1 MSSEN
6 KHILFLIQGSHRSI
20 YYESF
25 VFELQKRGYTVIIGS
40 MCVPGALQAYFQ
52 EKGFIC
58 EAYDVPRNPLPAY
71 YYRHIRFWKKVIK
84 TYDIKTVYAHLQWSN
99 FVALLLNA
107 FAAKKVTVIPTRHHV
122 DASFLY
128 HSKKRKI
135 EDAIIN
141 LFAKKQVVVS
151 LHAKEF
157 MLEHEWFASEKHIY
171 YIPLGYDFNLYK
183 GLEFNQSEAI
193 RKEFQARFLLLVAA
207 RHVKT
212 KRHELL
218 LDAMKLLLDRG
229 LDIKLMVLD
238 DGPEKENLAQKIAHL
253 GIGSSVSLLGNKV
266 NISDY
271 MIAADLLVQPSIEES
286 SNQVLKE
293 AAYYNKTAIVTKGIG
308 DFDEYITDKTNAFFI
323 ERETTA
329 AGLAALIEQIYE
341 GRYDLEKMAG
351 TLKKDVVARFDIVH
365 TVNQYL
371 KLSDMPFNV

>member
-1 MSSEN
+1 VVPAN

-20 YYESF
+20 YFESF
-25 VFELQKRGYTVIIGS
+25 VFELQKKGYTVIIGS

-58 EAYDVPRNPLPAY
+58 ESYDVPRNPLPLY
-71 YYRHIRFWKKVIK
+71 YYKHAKFWKKIIAR
-84 TYDIKTVYAHLQWSN
+84 YDIKAVYAHLQWAN
-99 FVALLLNA
+99 FVALLLNT
-107 FAAKKVTVIPTRHHV
+107 FTTKKIAVIPTRHHV

-151 LHAKEF
+151 LHAKQF
-157 MLEHEWFASEKHIY
+157 MLRHEWFAREDHIY
-171 YIPLGYDFNLYK
+171 FIPLGYDFNLYK
-183 GLEFNQSEAI
+183 GLELNQSDAI
-193 RKEFQARFLLLVAA
+193 RKEFPAKLLLLIAA
-207 RHVKT
+207 RLVKT

-218 LDAMKLLLDRG
+218 LDAMKVLLDKG

-238 DGPEKENLAQKIAHL
+238 DGPEKDHL
-253 GIGSSVSLLGNKV
+253 ERKVKDLGLEARVSLLGNKV

-271 MIAADLLVQPSIEES
+271 MIAADMLVQPSVEES

-308 DFDEYITDKTNAFFI
+308 DFDEYIADKTNAFLI
-323 ERETTA
+323 EKETTA
-329 AGLAALIEQIYE
+329 AELAALIEEVYA
-341 GRYDLEKMAG
+341 GRYDLEKMAE
-351 TLKKDVVARFDIVH
+351 TLKHDVITRFDIVH
-365 TVNQYL
+365 TVNEYL
-371 KLSDMPFNV
+371 KLSNI

>member
-1 MSSEN
+1 
-6 KHILFLIQGSHRSI
+6 
-20 YYESF
+20 
-25 VFELQKRGYTVIIGS
+25 
-40 MCVPGALQAYFQ
+40 
-52 EKGFIC
+52 
-58 EAYDVPRNPLPAY
+58 
-71 YYRHIRFWKKVIK
+71 
-84 TYDIKTVYAHLQWSN
+84 
-99 FVALLLNA
+99 
-107 FAAKKVTVIPTRHHV
+107 
-122 DASFLY
+122 
-128 HSKKRKI
+128 
-135 EDAIIN
+135 
-141 LFAKKQVVVS
+141 
-151 LHAKEF
+151 
-157 MLEHEWFASEKHIY
+157 MLEHEWFAREKHIY

-183 GLEFNQSEAI
+183 GLELNQSEAI
-193 RKEFQARFLLLVAA
+193 RKEFQARFLLLVVA

-218 LDAMKLLLDRG
+218 LVAMKLLLDRG

-238 DGPEKENLAQKIAHL
+238 DGPEKENLAQKIIHL

-293 AAYYNKTAIVTKGIG
+293 AAYYNKTAIITKGIG

-323 ERETTA
+323 EKETTA

-341 GRYDLEKMAG
+341 GRYDLEKMAA